1 VAGRTLPADN
11 VRLTPGANV
20 RYTVPSTISTDREHT
35 VYLRVQKPMTD
46 CTLKLGDVYAKPLR
60 YVVPAEMVTLKVR
73 PRFLEA
79 FHGGSLSV
87 SVEPRQDASPKGAS
101 A

>member
-1 VAGRTLPADN
+1 MA
-11 VRLTPGANV
+11 GANV
-20 RYTVPSTISTDREHT
+20 RYTVPATISTDREHT
-35 VYLRVQKPMTD
+35 VYLRVQKPMTE
-46 CTLKLGDVYAKPLR
+46 CTLRLGDVYAKPLR

-87 SVEPRQDASPKGAS
+87 SVESRAGSTTTGVA